1 LLSKKDLSD
10 AFATKVLDMEWGH
23 EKCSY
28 RRAMARLKIC
38 QSTPGGNLA
47 LLRQAEEDAY
57 NAGSTPPDVF
67 KAKQKLVS
75 QIEAEIKRLKKK
87 NQVNFS

>member
-1 LLSKKDLSD
+1 
-10 AFATKVLDMEWGH
+10 M
-23 EKCSY
+23 
-28 RRAMARLKIC
+28 
-38 QSTPGGNLA
+38 A